1 MRFRAKSINCPSL
14 VAPGLKQTFI
24 HLLTD
29 CAYPCCE
36 YLILQRPCTQN
47 PLCQYRMIYHIPL
60 RGPDVLLF
68 THPSSYFSE
77 RGLVVNTLSKQQAAE
92 RGPHERR
99 FIPYR
104 RPFVATVLENKELR
118 TSGSSRSTR
127 IMTIS
132 LEPGIRFVYPFFQLN
147 IFLLFILP
155 STSLSHLTLRNS
167 YRAGDHV
174 LVYCDNE
181 ALIQRCCKILAIN
194 PSSMITFQSEGIKVV
209 HTIKCAIMTILPKTF
224 EPPFHTPCKIYEAL
238 TVGFSFPP
246 PPRGNATNYYQGR
259 ELTLQPPVGNWLK
272 SMLRFTADPQ
282 EQETL
287 RAMLNELETN
297 VRHLCCSLLV

>member
-1 MRFRAKSINCPSL
+1 
-14 VAPGLKQTFI
+14 
-24 HLLTD
+24 
-29 CAYPCCE
+29 
-36 YLILQRPCTQN
+36 
-47 PLCQYRMIYHIPL
+47 MIYHIPL

-132 LEPGIRFVYPFFQLN
+132 LEPGIRFAYSLFFSIKYFYSFGSVHPF
-147 IFLLFILP
+147 
-155 STSLSHLTLRNS
+155 SHLTLRNS

-181 ALIQRCCKILAIN
+181 ALIQRCCKILAVN

-209 HTIKCAIMTILPKTF
+209 HTIKCAIMRP
-224 EPPFHTPCKIYEAL
+224 
-238 TVGFSFPP
+238 G
-246 PPRGNATNYYQGR
+246 
-259 ELTLQPPVGNWLK
+259 
-272 SMLRFTADPQ
+272 
-282 EQETL
+282 
-287 RAMLNELETN
+287 
-297 VRHLCCSLLV
+297 